1 MLRLNIFFQLNTELF
16 KATPK
21 QYEKA
26 AEITLSII
34 IEENPMK
41 TSSNI

>member
-21 QYEKA
+21 PYEEA